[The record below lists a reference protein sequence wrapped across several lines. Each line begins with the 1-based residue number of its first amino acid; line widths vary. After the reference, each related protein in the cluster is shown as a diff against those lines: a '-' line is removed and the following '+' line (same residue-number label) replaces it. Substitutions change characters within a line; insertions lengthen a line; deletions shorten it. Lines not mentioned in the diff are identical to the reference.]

1 MQSNGGKK
9 LVWGILASV
18 LVSTMAMFLLS
29 QRASAGTPQDR
40 TDKVQPVHVTPC
52 DGVAGAS
59 LDLPSSH
66 DPNNREQALKMAR
79 VILAAW
85 MERNPERV
93 EPWKQEEALAMASH
107 PVMGPDQQIKPAAS
121 APEKQPVK
129 FTDRDKLIW
138 NLELKK
144 MVDEGYRLFH
154 SSTALGGTIGISCD
168 MCHPDSSNTHPETY
182 PKFQVQL
189 KKVALLRD
197 MINWCI
203 ENPEKGKPLPQ
214 DDEKLRAVEAYILSQ
229 SKGKALEFGK
239 H

>member
-1 MQSNGGKK
+1 MQTNRERK
-9 LVWGILASV
+9 LLWGILASV
-18 LVSTMAMFLLS
+18 LISTVAMFLFS

-40 TDKVQPVHVTPC
+40 TDRVQHVQVTPC
-52 DGVAGAS
+52 DGVANAG
-59 LDLPSSH
+59 LDVPSSH
-66 DPNNREQALKMAR
+66 DPNNREQSLKMAR

-85 MERNPERV
+85 MERNPQRV
-93 EPWKQEEALAMASH
+93 GSWRQEEALAMASH
-107 PVMGPDQQIKPAAS
+107 PVTGAEQQTIPAAS

-154 SSTALGGTIGISCD
+154 SSTGLGGTIGISCD

-229 SKGKALEFGK
+229 GKGRSLEVGK

>member
-1 MQSNGGKK
+1 MQSNGKRK
-9 LVWGILASV
+9 FVWGIMACV
-18 LVSTMAMFLLS
+18 LISTMAIFLLA
-29 QRASAGTPQDR
+29 QRASAGTPQER
-40 TDKVQPVHVTPC
+40 SDKAQPIQVTPC
-52 DGVAGAS
+52 DGVPSAS
-59 LDLPSSH
+59 LELPSQH
-66 DPNNREQALKMAR
+66 DPNNREQALKIAQG
-79 VILAAW
+79 ILAAW
-85 MERNPERV
+85 MERNPERGEV
-93 EPWKQEEALAMASH
+93 WKTEQALAMASH
-107 PVMGPDQQIKPAAS
+107 PVMSPAPQAS
-121 APEKQPVK
+121 SATPAPEKQPVK

-168 MCHPDSSNTHPETY
+168 MCHPDASNTHPETY

-214 DDEKLRAVEAYILSQ
+214 DDAKLRAVEAYILSQ
-229 SKGKALEFGK
+229 GKGKALEVGK